1 MDNED
6 RYNKDEQ
13 KVLEQIDKNNKIL
26 QKFFV
31 RNVKDK
37 DIEKGN
43 TLKKEER

>member
-31 RNVKDK
+31 RNAKDK